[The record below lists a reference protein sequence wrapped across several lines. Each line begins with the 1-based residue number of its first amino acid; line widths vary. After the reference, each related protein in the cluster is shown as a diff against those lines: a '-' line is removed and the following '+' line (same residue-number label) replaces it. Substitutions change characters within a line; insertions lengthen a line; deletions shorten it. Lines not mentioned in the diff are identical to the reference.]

1 MRILRGK
8 WRGRSI
14 TFPGAS
20 GTRPLSERA
29 REGLFNSLE
38 ARTTLANKTVLD
50 LFAGSG
56 AVGLEFLSRGAI
68 ACTFVE
74 KDPGVINH
82 LKNLVKAWNIQNCVR
97 IIQADVLLF
106 LKGPVTPADFIY
118 IGAPYRYW
126 QRKTVLTLIYELGWL
141 RAGGYCILEHPLYES
156 YSEWR
161 GFAHSA
167 RYLSGCLSFFTW

>member
-1 MRILRGK
+1 VRILRGK

-14 TFPGAS
+14 AFPGAPS
-20 GTRPLSERA
+20 TRPLSERA

-38 ARTTLANKTVLD
+38 ARTSIANKTVLD

-56 AVGLEFLSRGAI
+56 AIGLEFLSRGAS

-74 KDPGVINH
+74 KDPGVLTH
-82 LKNLVKAWNIQNCVR
+82 LRNLVREWDIQSFVQ
-97 IIQADVLLF
+97 IIQADVLVF
-106 LKGPVTPADFIY
+106 LKGPVIAADFIY

-126 QRKTVLTLIYELGWL
+126 QRKTVLSLIRERGWL
-141 RAGGYCILEHPLYES
+141 RPGGYCILEHPLYES
-156 YSEWR
+156 YSDWE
-161 GFAHSA
+161 GFIHRA